1 MEGRNVI
8 LGITGGIA
16 AYKAAILVRL
26 LVKEGAQVQVVMT
39 KTAKEFISPLTL
51 ATLSKKPILIEF
63 FNPENGDWNSHV
75 DLGLWADILLIAPA
89 TANTIGKAAGGIADN
104 LLLTT
109 YLSAKCPVFWAPTMD
124 LDMYNHPTV
133 RRNIEILKSFGNT
146 IIEAETGELASG
158 LVGKGRMAEP
168 ESILAVLKNFFNQK
182 KIFSG
187 KKVLITAGPTYE
199 NIDPVRYIGNRS
211 SGKMGFALAD
221 VLYELGAD
229 VTIVAGPVKIKP
241 ENAGVR
247 VVSVNCAEH
256 MLEKTKELFADS
268 QIIIFAAAVAD
279 YKPKEILDTK
289 IKKNDDT
296 LILELVKNP
305 DIAAVLAKMKKDTQI
320 TVGFALETDNELEN
334 AQLKLERKN
343 FDFIVLNSMKDAGAG
358 FEGDTNKITIVD
370 KRNIIQKFEL
380 KTKKEVAR
388 DIVQKIIS
396 LDETSM
402 I

>member
-268 QIIIFAAAVAD
+268 QIIIFAAAVSD

>member
-268 QIIIFAAAVAD
+268 QIIIFAAAVSD

-370 KRNIIQKFEL
+370 KRNNIQKFEL